1 MPPRRAC
8 APKTATTARELA
20 APYPT
25 RSCIKFI
32 EEAYGKEAYS
42 EVLHSK
48 QPCHTFLLAPTRS
61 SSAANPPIVRP
72 EDFFGF
78 LRCRVENS
86 HRRGDGSLSVC
97 AGASPAAKPPP
108 PQAPPRA
115 KLDPAK
121 SRHIEVYP
129 RDRPPMRVTMELLG
143 CLYDLT
149 IRDAMESLRLTDSGF
164 RRLREWAG
172 LNQWPR
178 VRTWPLHF
186 VAHKLGHVRGE
197 RVMMMGWA
205 VDNDPFAYEVLHEA
219 HRRAPG
225 CAVEGLPRP
234 ATDLSMR
241 VLVTRTARCKDVG
254 ARAPASIRTFSRP
267 SVKVPVLPHGKQGSF
282 VPTQAMAVERA
293 LGVFKPASE
302 PARDTAEEQPGDEPA
317 ERWGE
322 PALCSDFP
330 DFDGELSEFLGGWD
344 DYQSPV
350 GCRGTPGCY
359 DGFDGG
365 VNIWS
370 QLAMPEVN

>member
-1 MPPRRAC
+1 MA
-8 APKTATTARELA
+8 KTATAARVLA

-32 EEAYGKEAYS
+32 EDAYGKDPYCGET
-42 EVLHSK
+42 L
-48 QPCHTFLLAPTRS
+48 QLAPTRS
-61 SSAANPPIVRP
+61 SEASNPPIVRP

-78 LRCRVENS
+78 LRCRVENAE
-86 HRRGDGSLSVC
+86 RRDDGSLSVC
-97 AGASPAAKPPP
+97 AVARPAANRAPGSG
-108 PQAPPRA
+108 PQAQ
-115 KLDPAK
+115 KVCVGPAK
-121 SRHIEVYP
+121 ARHIEVYP
-129 RDRPPMRVTMELLG
+129 RDRPPLRVTRELLG
-143 CLYDLT
+143 CLHDLT
-149 IRDAMESLRLTDSGF
+149 IRDAMESFRLTDSGF

-186 VAHKLGHVRGE
+186 VEHKLGHVRGE
-197 RVMMMGWA
+197 RVRMMGWA

-225 CAVEGLPRP
+225 CSVDGLPRP

-241 VLVTRTARCKDVG
+241 VLVARTVGCKDVG
-254 ARAPASIRTFSRP
+254 ARAPASIRTFPRP
-267 SVKVPVLPHGKQGSF
+267 SARVPVLPQARPGGF
-282 VPTQAMAVERA
+282 VPRQAIAVERA
-293 LGVFKPASE
+293 LGVSGSDSE
-302 PARDTAEEQPGDEPA
+302 PAGEARAGEAPVEPPA
-317 ERWGE
+317 ERLEE
-322 PALCSDFP
+322 PAFCADFP
-330 DFDGELSEFLGGWD
+330 DYDGELGEFLGGWD

-365 VNIWS
+365 ANIWS